1 MCGISGVLDLRGAP
15 IALPIL
21 TAMNDALAH
30 RGPDAEGTLVSPGN
44 DEPATVRVGLGHRRL
59 AVIDVS
65 PSGEQPMTNED
76 GTLWV
81 VLNGEIYNFPELR
94 AELEARGHPFKSHSD
109 TEVILHLYEER
120 GEACVE
126 ALDGMFAFARWDGRR
141 QRLLLAR
148 DRAGKKPLFYAATER
163 CFVFGSEVKAVLRH
177 PAVAATPAV
186 EAFPHYFVFGYPPP
200 GETFHRGVRQ
210 LPPAHW
216 MTVDGDGTIACRHY
230 WDLTVRGAEDPGPPE
245 REAVEGVRTLVT
257 DAVRKRLAS
266 DVPFG
271 AFLSGGIDSSVVVAL
286 MSRLIG
292 EPVKTFSLG
301 FAGDPAFDETPYAR
315 QVAAHCATHH
325 TEFVVE
331 PDAVALV
338 ERLVR
343 LHDGPFGDSSAIP
356 TFLVSELTRRQV
368 TVALN
373 GDGGDEVFAGYP
385 RFQASVAAEVVP
397 RPVAWLGAQVSRL
410 LPEPRGYHH
419 PVRRAQRFFAA
430 ASLPLVPRL
439 REWNAVFGA
448 DLRRLLHRDVWAAA
462 GHLDFPADVVARAR
476 GGSVLSQILY
486 VNFMTYLPGDLLVKA
501 DRTSMGNGLETR
513 SPFLDRALVEY
524 VAGLPDRFKLR
535 GGTVKWS
542 LKRAFSDVLPRAIV
556 ARPKRGFGVPLGAWF
571 RGELR
576 DYVRDVLTAASA
588 RSRAYVDTSYV
599 RQLVDEHVSARHD
612 HGQKLWALLTFE
624 VWLRQTGTT
633 A

>member
-1 MCGISGVLDLRGAP
+1 VCGICGVVDFDGAP
-15 IALPIL
+15 VAAAVLREM
-21 TAMNDALAH
+21 TDTVAH
-30 RGPDAEGTLVSPGN
+30 RGPDAEGFVFLPRDGEEGPVK
-44 DEPATVRVGLGHRRL
+44 VGLGHRRL
-59 AVIDVS
+59 AIIDLS
-65 PSGEQPMTNED
+65 PSGAQPMTNED

-81 VLNGEIYNFPELR
+81 VLNGEIYNFRELR
-94 AELEARGHPFKSHSD
+94 AELEARGHPFKSQSD

-126 ALDGMFAFARWDGRR
+126 ALDGMFAFALWDGRR
-141 QRLLLAR
+141 HRLLLAR
-148 DRAGKKPLFYAATER
+148 DRAGKKPLFYAATDH

-177 PAVAATPAV
+177 PAVAAIPAV

-216 MTVDGDGTIACRHY
+216 MTVDGDGAIVCRRY
-230 WDLTVRGAEDPGPPE
+230 WDLTVRGTAASGPSE
-245 REAVEGVRTLVT
+245 GEAVEAVRTLVT
-257 DAVRKRLAS
+257 EAVRKRLVT
-266 DVPFG
+266 DVPLG
-271 AFLSGGIDSSVVVAL
+271 AFLSGGMDSSVVVAL
-286 MSRLIG
+286 MSRLLG

-315 QVAAHCATHH
+315 QVAAHYATHH

-356 TFLVSELTRRQV
+356 TFLVSELTRRHV
-368 TVALN
+368 TVALT

-397 RPVAWLGAQVSRL
+397 RPVAWLGAQASRL

-419 PVRRAQRFFAA
+419 PLRRAQRFFAA
-430 ASLPLVPRL
+430 ASLPLLPRL
-439 REWNAVFGA
+439 REWNSVFGV
-448 DLRRLLHRDVWAAA
+448 DLRRLLHRDLWAAA

-476 GGSVLSQILY
+476 GGSVLAQILY

-542 LKRAFSDVLPRAIV
+542 LKRAFADVLPRAIV
-556 ARPKRGFGVPLGAWF
+556 DRPKRGFGVPLGAWF

-576 DYVRDVLTAASA
+576 DYVRDLLTAASA
-588 RSRAYVDTSYV
+588 RSRAYVDPAYV
-599 RQLVDEHVSARHD
+599 RQLVDEHARARHD
-612 HGQKLWALLTFE
+612 HGHKLWALLVFE
-624 VWLRQTGTT
+624 VWLRQAGTT